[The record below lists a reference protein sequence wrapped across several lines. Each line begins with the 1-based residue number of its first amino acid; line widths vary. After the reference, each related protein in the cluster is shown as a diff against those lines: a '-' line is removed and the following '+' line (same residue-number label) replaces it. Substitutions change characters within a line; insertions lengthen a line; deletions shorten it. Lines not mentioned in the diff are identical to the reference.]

1 MISSKP
7 YQLYFRDIFCVL
19 LFPCSFFI
27 LFILVHSP
35 FPYFLA
41 VFVVFH
47 SVSVH
52 ALSKKLLHWVGVFFI
67 AVEFFFCQIIILAK
81 ILHNKI
87 SDRQQIHN
95 NINYFSVFFFF
106 SFHLLSKRN
115 NVENFREAVFECH
128 HQMKRKGI
136 ATSLNTH
143 FVDFIRP
150 RNWFKYVQ
158 SIILSSFFVKFD
170 LQGMNECCG
179 WHNFAA
185 FALNNFELHT
195 FVFK

>member
-1 MISSKP
+1 MCIAVS
-7 YQLYFRDIFCVL
+7 L
-19 LFPCSFFI
+19 LVFHLIHSCSFS
-27 LFILVHSP
+27 LSLLP
-35 FPYFLA
+35 R
-41 VFVVFH
+41 
-47 SVSVH
+47 SVRCVSFSLCTCTVKKVIT
-52 ALSKKLLHWVGVFFI
+52 LSWCIFYCRRV
-67 AVEFFFCQIIILAK
+67 FFCQIIILAK

-87 SDRQQIHN
+87 SGRQQIHN

-179 WHNFAA
+179 
-185 FALNNFELHT
+185 
-195 FVFK
+195 